1 MLDNLI
7 QEEDVAWAAALMGL
21 GPDGFA
27 PVDGDDSRFQAMLRL
42 DTVDFEACPGSGKT
56 TLLVAKL
63 AVLAMRWP
71 YRQQGICVLSHTNAA
86 RNEINAKLSNTAAGI
101 ALTRY
106 PHFVGTIH
114 SFVNEY
120 LALPWLRSK
129 GVEVRCVDTQ
139 IALAKRWALL
149 PRNSRWA
156 LQRANLAESSLIYTQ
171 PDYGGGKTGNFG
183 PRTPTYQAII
193 AARRTSTEQGYFC
206 FDEMFIW
213 ASQLLDQHPETVP
226 TLRRRFPL
234 IFIDEAQDNSEAQS
248 ALLHRIFCDGDAPS
262 RRQRFGDSNQAIYAS
277 SNHSGATTD
286 LFPGETVHQMPR
298 SYRFGQDLADHVKG
312 LGVAPQPLVGAG
324 PPNHLRT
331 GPKAPVIFLFDD
343 GSVQVVLARYG
354 QHLLDSF
361 DGAALERGVFTAVAG
376 VHELGEN
383 DRIPRA
389 MGHYVPSYDS
399 TCARKES
406 APNSFVQYLARA
418 RFETAGGDSTNK
430 LVNAMAAAL
439 LAASELAGGTHGR
452 ISRKSPHR
460 RVVETLGD
468 SDARANYLALQEI
481 VLAHQGDI
489 TSAIWAAEALA
500 HVKAVVRQLSGV
512 AALGGDVIAFVAA
525 PQPQAIVGGEA
536 AIVARTDNLFAYPPD
551 APRVR
556 IRLGSIHSVKGE
568 THTATLVLDSFF
580 HNHHLSELKP
590 WLLGA
595 KSGGSWTNGRGRQV
609 CEGTRILGRLKL
621 HYVAMTRPTHLL
633 CLAMRKDAFSEDEL
647 DTLAGRGWTITDCC
661 APAQVSALAA
671 P

>member
-1 MLDNLI
+1 MFENLI
-7 QEEDVAWAAALMGL
+7 HEEDVAWAAALMGL

-27 PVDGDDSRFQAMLRL
+27 PVDGDDSRLQAMLRL

-71 YRQQGICVLSHTNAA
+71 HRQQGICVLSHTNAA

-149 PRNSRWA
+149 PRKIRWA
-156 LQRANLAESSLIYTQ
+156 LQQAKLTESCLVYNQ
-171 PDYGGGKTGNFG
+171 PDFGGGRTGNFR
-183 PRTPTYQAII
+183 PHTATYQTIVDV
-193 AARRTSTEQGYFC
+193 RRASSEQGYFC

-213 ASQLLDQHPETVP
+213 ASQLLDRHPETIS

-234 IFIDEAQDNSEAQS
+234 VFVDEAQDNSEAQS

-286 LFPGETVHQMPR
+286 LFPGEAVHPMPR

-324 PPNHLRT
+324 PPDNLGT
-331 GPKAPVIFLFDD
+331 DPKSPAIFLFDD
-343 GSVQVVLARYG
+343 RSVLSVLARYG
-354 QHLLDSF
+354 QFLLDNF
-361 DGAALERGVFTAVAG
+361 DGSALESGVFTAVAG

-383 DRIPRA
+383 DHIPRA
-389 MGHYVPSYDS
+389 MGHYAPSYDP

-406 APNSFVQYLARA
+406 APNSFAQYLARA
-418 RFETAGGDSTNK
+418 RFETAGSGNTEK
-430 LVNAMAAAL
+430 LVNATAAAL
-439 LAASELAGGTHGR
+439 LAAGELVGGMYGH
-452 ISRKSPHR
+452 IARKSPHR
-460 RVVETLGD
+460 RVVEMLGE
-468 SDARANYLALQEI
+468 SEALTNYLTLQEI

-489 TSAIWAAEALA
+489 PPAIWAAEALP
-500 HVKAVVRQLSGV
+500 HIEAVVQQLNGV
-512 AALGGDVIAFVAA
+512 TTLDGDVVKFLAT
-525 PQPQAIVGGEA
+525 PQPQAIVGSEA
-536 AIVARTDNLFAYPPD
+536 ATVARADNLFAYPPD

-580 HNHHLSELKP
+580 HTHHLSELKP
-590 WLLGA
+590 WLLGT
-595 KSGGSWTNGRGRQV
+595 KSGGSSINRRGREV
-609 CEGTRILGRLKL
+609 SEGPRILGRLKL

-633 CLAMRKDAFSEDEL
+633 CLAMRKDAFGDGEL
-647 DTLAGRGWTITDCC
+647 DRLADRGWTIIDCC
-661 APAQVSALAA
+661 ALAQA
-671 P
+671 

>member
-1 MLDNLI
+1 MFDDLI
-7 QEEDVAWAAALMGL
+7 REEDVAWAAALMGL
-21 GPDGFA
+21 GPNGFA
-27 PVDGDDSRFQAMLRL
+27 PVDGDDSRLRAMLRL

-63 AVLAMRWP
+63 AVLARRWSH
-71 YRQQGICVLSHTNAA
+71 RQQGICVLSHTNAA
-86 RNEINAKLSNTAAGI
+86 RNEISAKLSNTAAGV

-156 LQRANLAESSLIYTQ
+156 LQKANLTETCLIYSQ
-171 PDYGGGKTGNFG
+171 PDYCGGRTGNFG
-183 PRTPTYQAII
+183 PQTPTYQAIVD
-193 AARRTSTEQGYFC
+193 ARRASSEQGYFC

-213 ASQLLDQHPETVP
+213 ANQLLDQVPETIS
-226 TLRRRFPL
+226 TIRRRFPVV
-234 IFIDEAQDNSEAQS
+234 FVDEAQDNSEAQS

-277 SNHSGATTD
+277 SSQSGATTD
-286 LFPGETVHQMPR
+286 VFPGEAVHPMPR
-298 SYRFGQDLADHVKG
+298 SYRFGQDLADHVKS

-324 PPNHLRT
+324 PPNHLGT
-331 GPKAPVIFLFDD
+331 DPKAPAIFLFDD
-343 GSVQVVLARYG
+343 GSVQSVLAHYG
-354 QHLLDSF
+354 QHLLDNF
-361 DGAALERGVFTAVAG
+361 DGAALESGVFVAVAG

-389 MGHYVPSYDS
+389 MGHYVPSYDP

-406 APNSFVQYLARA
+406 APSSFAQYLARA
-418 RFETAGGDSTNK
+418 RFETAGSGNTDK
-430 LVNAMAAAL
+430 LINATAAAL
-439 LAASELAGGTHGR
+439 LAASELAGRAHGQ
-452 ISRKSPHR
+452 IARKSPHR
-460 RVVETLGD
+460 RVMETLGD
-468 SDARANYLALQEI
+468 SGARASYLALQEV
-481 VLAHQGDI
+481 VLTHQGDI
-489 TSAIWAAEALA
+489 APAVWAAGAMT
-500 HVKAVVRQLSGV
+500 HVEEVVRQLSGV
-512 AALGGDVIAFVAA
+512 AALGGDVAMFLAVPEPEGAA
-525 PQPQAIVGGEA
+525 EVEA
-536 AIVARTDNLFAYPPD
+536 AVIARTDNLFAYPAD

-590 WLLGA
+590 WLLGL
-595 KSGGSWTNGRGRQV
+595 KSGGFSINRRGEQV
-609 CEGTRILGRLKL
+609 FEGSRMLARLKL

-633 CLAMRKDAFSEDEL
+633 CLAMRKDAFGEGEL
-647 DTLAGRGWTITDCC
+647 DTLAGRGWTIIDCC
-661 APAQVSALAA
+661 APAEV
-671 P
+671 

>member
-7 QEEDVAWAAALMGL
+7 REEDVAWAAALMGL
-21 GPDGFA
+21 GPNGFA
-27 PVDGDDSRFQAMLRL
+27 PVDGDDSRLQAMLRL

-71 YRQQGICVLSHTNAA
+71 HRQQGICVMSHTNAA
-86 RNEINAKLSNTAAGI
+86 RNEINAKLRNTAAGI

-149 PRNSRWA
+149 PGSSRWA
-156 LQRANLAESSLIYTQ
+156 LQRANLADSCLIYSQ

-183 PRTPTYQAII
+183 PQTPTYQAIV
-193 AARRTSTEQGYFC
+193 AARRASSEQGYFC

-213 ASQLLDQHPETVP
+213 ANQLLDQHPETMS
-226 TLRRRFPL
+226 TLRRRFPFV
-234 IFIDEAQDNSEAQS
+234 FIDEAQDNSEAQS
-248 ALLHRIFCDGDAPS
+248 VLLHRVFCDGDAPS
-262 RRQRFGDSNQAIYAS
+262 RRQRFGDSNQAIYAN
-277 SNHSGATTD
+277 SNQSGATTD
-286 LFPGETVHQMPR
+286 LFPGEAIHQMPR

-324 PPNHLRT
+324 PSNHL
-331 GPKAPVIFLFDD
+331 GIDPKAPVIFLFDD
-343 GSVQVVLARYG
+343 GSVQAVLARYG
-354 QHLLDSF
+354 QHLLDNF
-361 DGAALERGVFTAVAG
+361 DGAALDSGVFTAVAG

-389 MGHYVPSYDS
+389 MGHYVPSYDPA
-399 TCARKES
+399 CARKES
-406 APNSFVQYLARA
+406 APSSFAQYLARA
-418 RFETAGGDSTNK
+418 RFETAGSGSTNK
-430 LVNAMAAAL
+430 LINATAAAL
-439 LAASELAGGTHGR
+439 LAASELAGGTHGQ

-468 SDARANYLALQEI
+468 SDARTNYLALLEI
-481 VLAHQGDI
+481 VLANQGDI
-489 TSAIWAAEALA
+489 TSASWEEEAMA
-500 HVKAVVRQLSGV
+500 HIEAVVRQLSSV
-512 AALGGDVIAFVAA
+512 AALDGDVVTFLAA
-525 PQPQAIVGGEA
+525 PQAQAIAAGEA
-536 AIVARTDNLFAYPPD
+536 AIVARTDNLFAYPAD

-580 HNHHLSELKP
+580 HNHHLTELKP
-590 WLLGA
+590 WLLGT
-595 KSGGSWTNGRGRQV
+595 KSGGSSTNRRGRQV
-609 CEGTRILGRLKL
+609 FEGPRILARLKL

-633 CLAMRKDAFSEDEL
+633 CLAMRKDAFGEGEL
-647 DTLAGRGWTITDCC
+647 DTLAGRGWTIIDCC
-661 APAQVSALAA
+661 APAQL
-671 P
+671 

>member
-7 QEEDVAWAAALMGL
+7 REEDVAWAAALMGL
-21 GPDGFA
+21 GPNGFA
-27 PVDGDDSRFQAMLRL
+27 PVDGDDSRLHAMLRL

-71 YRQQGICVLSHTNAA
+71 HRQQGICVLSHTNAA

-120 LALPWLRSK
+120 MALPWLRSK

-139 IALAKRWALL
+139 IALARRWALL
-149 PRNSRWA
+149 PGNSRWA
-156 LQRANLAESSLIYTQ
+156 LQRANLSESSLIYSQ

-183 PRTPTYQAII
+183 PQTPTFQAIVT
-193 AARRTSTEQGYFC
+193 ARRASSEQGYFC

-213 ASQLLDQHPETVP
+213 ATQLLDQHPATIS
-226 TLRRRFPL
+226 TLRRRFP
-234 IFIDEAQDNSEAQS
+234 IVFIDEAQDNSEAQS

-286 LFPGETVHQMPR
+286 IFPGEAVHQMPR
-298 SYRFGQDLADHVKG
+298 SYRFGQELADLVKG

-324 PPNHLRT
+324 PPNHLGT
-331 GPKAPVIFLFDD
+331 NPKASVIFLFDD
-343 GSVQVVLARYG
+343 ASVEVVLAHYG

-361 DGAALERGVFTAVAG
+361 DGAALESGVFAAVAG
-376 VHELGEN
+376 VHELGED

-389 MGHYVPSYDS
+389 MGHYVPSYDPA
-399 TCARKES
+399 CARKES
-406 APNSFVQYLARA
+406 APTSFAQYLARA
-418 RFETAGGDSTNK
+418 RFEMAGSGNTEK
-430 LVNAMAAAL
+430 LVNATAAAL
-439 LAASELAGGTHGR
+439 VAASELAGGTRGP
-452 ISRKSPHR
+452 IVRKSPHR
-460 RVVETLGD
+460 RVVEMLGD
-468 SDARANYLALQEI
+468 SDARASYLALQEI
-481 VLAHQGDI
+481 VLTHQGDI
-489 TSAIWAAEALA
+489 TSAIWVAEALV
-500 HVKAVVRQLSGV
+500 HIEAVVRQISGV
-512 AALGGDVIAFVAA
+512 AALDADVVAFLAA
-525 PQPQAIVGGEA
+525 AQPQAIGAGEA
-536 AIVARTDNLFAYPPD
+536 AIVARTDNVFAYPPR

-580 HNHHLSELKP
+580 HDHHLSELKP
-590 WLLGA
+590 WLLGTR
-595 KSGGSWTNGRGRQV
+595 SGGSSTNRRGRQV
-609 CEGTRILGRLKL
+609 FEGPRILGRLKL

-633 CLAMRKDAFSEDEL
+633 CLAMRKDAFGEGEL
-647 DTLAGRGWTITDCC
+647 DTLAIRGWTIIDCC
-661 APAQVSALAA
+661 APAQA
-671 P
+671 

>member
-1 MLDNLI
+1 MFDNLI
-7 QEEDVAWAAALMGL
+7 RAEDVAWAAALMGL
-21 GPDGFA
+21 GPNGFA
-27 PVDGDDSRFQAMLRL
+27 PVDGDDSRLQAMLRL

-71 YRQQGICVLSHTNAA
+71 HRQQGICVLSHTNAA
-86 RNEINAKLSNTAAGI
+86 RNEIGAKLSNTAAGI

-149 PRNSRWA
+149 PGNSRWA
-156 LQRANLAESSLIYTQ
+156 LQRANLAESCLIYSQ
-171 PDYGGGKTGNFG
+171 PDYGGGKIGNFG
-183 PRTPTYQAII
+183 LQTPTYRAII
-193 AARRTSTEQGYFC
+193 AARRASSEQGYFC
-206 FDEMFIW
+206 FDEMFVW
-213 ASQLLDQHPETVP
+213 ANQLLDQHPETISM
-226 TLRRRFPL
+226 LRRRFPL
-234 IFIDEAQDNSEAQS
+234 VFIDEAQDNSEAQS

-286 LFPGETVHQMPR
+286 LFPGEAVHQMPR

-312 LGVAPQPLVGAG
+312 LGVSPQPLVGAG
-324 PPNHLRT
+324 PPNHLGT
-331 GPKAPVIFLFDD
+331 DPKAPAIFLFDD
-343 GSVQVVLARYG
+343 GTVQTVLARYG
-354 QHLLDSF
+354 QHLLNSF
-361 DGAALERGVFTAVAG
+361 DGATLESGVFTAVAG
-376 VHELGEN
+376 VHESGEN

-389 MGHYVPSYDS
+389 MGHYVPSYDP

-406 APNSFVQYLARA
+406 APSSFTQYLARA
-418 RFETAGGDSTNK
+418 RFETAGSGNTNK
-430 LVNAMAAAL
+430 LVNAAAAAL
-439 LAASELAGGTHGR
+439 LAASELAGGTHGQ
-452 ISRKSPHR
+452 IARKSPHR

-468 SDARANYLALQEI
+468 SDSRASYLALQEI
-481 VLAHQGDI
+481 ILTHQGDI
-489 TSAIWAAEALA
+489 TPAVWAAEALA
-500 HVKAVVRQLSGV
+500 QIEAVVRRLSGV
-512 AALGGDVIAFVAA
+512 AALDGDVVAFLAA
-525 PQPQAIVGGEA
+525 PQPQVIAEGEA
-536 AIVARTDNLFAYPPD
+536 AIVARTDNLFVYPPD

-590 WLLGA
+590 WLLGT
-595 KSGGSWTNGRGRQV
+595 KSGGSSINRRGRQV
-609 CEGTRILGRLKL
+609 SEGPRILGRLKL

-633 CLAMRKDAFSEDEL
+633 CLAMRKDAFSEGEF
-647 DTLAGRGWTITDCC
+647 DTLAGRGWTIIDCC
-661 APAQVSALAA
+661 TPAQA
-671 P
+671 